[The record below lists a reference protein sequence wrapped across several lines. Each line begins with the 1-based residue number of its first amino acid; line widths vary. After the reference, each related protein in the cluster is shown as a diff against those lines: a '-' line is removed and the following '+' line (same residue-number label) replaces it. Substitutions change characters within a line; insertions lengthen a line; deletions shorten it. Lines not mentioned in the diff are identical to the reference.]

1 VCEYCGCQ
9 ALTPIAELTAE
20 HDAVVAL
27 IGHATTGLLDRGLAG
42 SVPYLE
48 QIVDLL
54 EVHTVVE
61 ENGLFPALA
70 GEFGPHVDRLVE
82 DHRAIDEAFRAVVAC
97 SEAISPVVERTLVDA
112 LYRLR
117 EHILAE
123 QDGAFPAALAI
134 LSPEQWDHIV
144 GVRRAAVQARLAAE
158 SPPPIVI

>member
-1 VCEYCGCQ
+1 MCEYCGCQ

-27 IGHATTGLLDRGLAG
+27 IGQASVGLRDLGLAAA
-42 SVPYLE
+42 VPYLE

-54 EVHTVVE
+54 KVHTLVE
-61 ENGLFPALA
+61 ESGLFPALA
-70 GEFGPHVDRLVE
+70 GEFGSHVGRLVE
-82 DHRAIDEAFRAVVAC
+82 DHRSIEEAFRAVVAC
-97 SEAISPVVERTLVDA
+97 NEVTNPVVERTLVDA

-134 LSPEQWDHIV
+134 LSPQQWDHIV
-144 GVRRAAVQARLAAE
+144 GVRRAAVEARLAA
-158 SPPPIVI
+158 PGPQPIAI